1 MGVRVA
7 DMVVV
12 GMIDDI
18 GVVGSVVAVENTV
31 VKLAFLGFGKLVL
44 KGFQDA
50 SLVIHIWDDQMNS
63 WGLLDKNQ

>member
-44 KGFQDA
+44 KGFQDV
-50 SLVIHIWDDQMNS
+50 SLVIHI
-63 WGLLDKNQ
+63 